1 MSYTVQLEKRAQKQ
15 LSQIPQPFLDAID
28 QKILALENDPRPSG
42 CKKLKGKEGWRI
54 RVGDYRVIYK
64 IDDGILLVLVIE
76 IGNRKNI
83 YRKN

>member
-1 MSYTVQLEKRAQKQ
+1 MSYTVQLERAAQKQ
-15 LSQIPQPFLDAID
+15 LAQIPQPFLDAID
-28 QKILALENDPRPSG
+28 QKILALENDPRPPG

-64 IDDGILLVLVIE
+64 INDSILLVLVIE
-76 IGNRKNI
+76 IGSRKNI

>member
-1 MSYTVQLEKRAQKQ
+1 MSYIVQLEKAALKQ
-15 LSQIPQPFLDAID
+15 LAQIPQPFLNAID
-28 QKILALENDPRPSG
+28 ERILALENDPRPPG

-64 IDDGILLVLVIE
+64 INDGILLVLVVE